1 MIFQA
6 TYFKIY
12 LWAYCCCNIIAMYY
26 SVGKNHLVINPRVFF
41 YLTTVVQF
49 LSVASVFYVKICF
62 ILESVGICAE
72 NFQFYA
78 QSPLLVNFTQWC
90 VGGARYLCSTHA
102 QPDRRT
108 PRIKKYSRI
117 LRLKNA
123 HKKYS
128 NLEMLKSRSKVSIYK

>member
-1 MIFQA
+1 M
-6 TYFKIY
+6 
-12 LWAYCCCNIIAMYY
+12 
-26 SVGKNHLVINPRVFF
+26 GKNHLVINPRVFF

-49 LSVASVFYVKICF
+49 LSAAPVFYVQICF
-62 ILESVGICAE
+62 IFRSVGICAE
-72 NFQFYA
+72 NFLFCA

-108 PRIKKYSRI
+108 PRLNK
-117 LRLKNA
+117 A

-128 NLEMLKSRSKVSIYK
+128 NLKMLKVDLRFLSTNDGNLGIVFFFVFHPFVLEMQSGK